1 MKDAIYSTKQI
12 DQDKKIGIPN
22 NPLINSSTLILAIIQ
37 LKIKETTP
45 MVFFFSWGYE
55 RWESILSILLAA
67 ASRLYILIFTFKCVS
82 PLYLASYFIYKGFK
96 RQRIFVG
103 GGGNPHQRSRWVL
116 SYLFTIINIKNLAFG
131 PALLDDE
138 RHLEE
143 KGLLSLFS
151 NFFCLH
157 QCFILTFHSS
167 LPLFPFST
175 VIAFRFGNK

>member
-12 DQDKKIGIPN
+12 NQDKKIGIPN

-45 MVFFFSWGYE
+45 MVFFF
-55 RWESILSILLAA
+55 LL
-67 ASRLYILIFTFKCVS
+67 RLWKMGIYFEHPSSCCFKVIYTNFYFQMCFS
-82 PLYLASYFIYKGFK
+82 PLFGVLFYLQRVK